1 MQVLN
6 LVIDME
12 NLSQV
17 TVYIHQHKDILPECS
32 EPYGLY
38 NIQLRAPTNAGKF
51 LDKWFN
57 LKDYKMNGL
66 PRRQLPCKAVN
77 DDEKLDY
84 DGGIGKCIF
93 SKFSFD
99 LSKCSMTYLVLAQQD
114 IWRTR

>member
-1 MQVLN
+1 MFN
-6 LVIDME
+6 LVVDME

-17 TVYIHQHKDILPECS
+17 TVYLHQHKDILPECS
-32 EPYGLY
+32 EPYGLH
-38 NIQLRAPTNAGKF
+38 NIQLKGPTNAGIF

-66 PRRQLPCKAVN
+66 PRKQLPCKAVN

-93 SKFSFD
+93 SKLSFD
-99 LSKCSMTYLVLAQQD
+99 LSECSITYLVLA
-114 IWRTR
+114 R